1 MNTMMAMM
9 GGNFSYLILMFAIMG
24 AGWLVQWNLQRKFDK
39 YSQIPLK
46 NGMTG
51 KEVAA
56 KMLSENGIHDVEILS
71 VQGRLTDHYN
81 PMDKTVNLSPEVY
94 SGRSIMAA
102 AVAAHECG
110 HAVQHA
116 KSYAFLGMRSKLVPI
131 INISSKYM
139 QWILLGGVLLIGV
152 FPYLLLAGIVMFAM
166 TTLFSFVTLPVEFDA
181 TNRAKAWLRDTNLT
195 SSQEQAGVAD
205 ALGSAAMTY
214 VVAALSSLATLMYY
228 VSIFLRRR

>member
-1 MNTMMAMM
+1 MMM
-9 GGNFSYLILMFAIMG
+9 GGNYSYLILMALIMG
-24 AGWLVQWNLQRKFDK
+24 ASWLVQWNLQKKFEK
-39 YSQIPLK
+39 YSQIPLR

-131 INISSKYM
+131 INFSSKYM
-139 QWILLGGVLLIGV
+139 QWVLLGGILLINS
-152 FPYLLLAGIVMFAM
+152 FPYLLLAGIVMFAL

-181 TNRAKAWLRDTNLT
+181 TNRAKAWLQTTNLT
-195 SSQEQAGVAD
+195 TSQEQAGVSD

-214 VVAALSSLATLMYY
+214 VVAALSSLATLLYY
-228 VSIFLRRR
+228 ISIFLRGDRR